1 MIDVVLWKPL
11 RARRAG
17 FMSLFLA
24 SIGLALV
31 LRQALLLF
39 GSAQPRTYRVN
50 PFRVFVIGSVRL
62 SEAQVIARVGA
73 PDITTGQKNAK
84 QARWSWLPTEGD
96 PETITTVTLVSGMVT
111 TVERTLVK
119 K

>member
-1 MIDVVLWKPL
+1 M
-11 RARRAG
+11 
-17 FMSLFLA
+17 
-24 SIGLALV
+24 
-31 LRQALLLF
+31 
-39 GSAQPRTYRVN
+39 
-50 PFRVFVIGSVRL
+50 

-96 PETITTVTLVSGMVT
+96 PETITTVTLVSGVVT